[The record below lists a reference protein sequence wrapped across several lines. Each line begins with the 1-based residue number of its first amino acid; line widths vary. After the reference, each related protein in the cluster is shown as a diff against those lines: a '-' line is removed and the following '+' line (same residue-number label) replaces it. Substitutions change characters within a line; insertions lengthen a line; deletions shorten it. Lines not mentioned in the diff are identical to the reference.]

1 MSDSNASIG
10 ASRNIDR
17 EFIKDF
23 QNIMRQLRDPWERVF
38 WWDEV
43 FETLSQA
50 IFLGVEEF
58 RVYNRYV
65 HWEVLADIY
74 QLSIIYSTLQE
85 GMFAGGLSFYAYKSD
100 RAFLDWGQQ
109 DASGAIEVFQLLE
122 NDKTEGR
129 VWLLSCVYSFQ
140 HSGSYGSR
148 L

>member
-10 ASRNIDR
+10 ASRNILDR

-23 QNIMRQLRDPWERVF
+23 QDIMCQLRDPWERVF

-58 RVYNRYV
+58 RVYSKLLLVTAMTV

-74 QLSIIYSTLQE
+74 QLSIIYTLHV
-85 GMFAGGLSFYAYKSD
+85 M
-100 RAFLDWGQQ
+100 
-109 DASGAIEVFQLLE
+109 
-122 NDKTEGR
+122 
-129 VWLLSCVYSFQ
+129 C
-140 HSGSYGSR
+140 
-148 L
+148 